1 MVEYSNGESAPKIS
15 VNMIVYNGEAYR
27 EEVINSLQMQTFQ
40 DLEQIV
46 IDGGSTDSTH
56 EILDAVYADAR
67 RSRNEEQRGR
77 LFSRNRTLQHSST
90 QLIAIFDAAQRLPTG
105 KLVGRILKSEE
116 NDHAM
121 RMSFPSNV

>member
-1 MVEYSNGESAPKIS
+1 MERSAPKIS
-15 VNMIVYNGEAYR
+15 VNMIVCNGEAYR

-40 DLEQIV
+40 DFEQIV

-56 EILDAVYADAR
+56 EIRDAAYADAR
-67 RSRNEEQRGR
+67 IGGAEMRKQRGR
-77 LFSRNRTLQHSST
+77 HFLRNRTLQHSST
-90 QLIAIFDAAQRLPTG
+90 QLIAVFDAAQRLPTG

-116 NDHAM
+116 SDHAM